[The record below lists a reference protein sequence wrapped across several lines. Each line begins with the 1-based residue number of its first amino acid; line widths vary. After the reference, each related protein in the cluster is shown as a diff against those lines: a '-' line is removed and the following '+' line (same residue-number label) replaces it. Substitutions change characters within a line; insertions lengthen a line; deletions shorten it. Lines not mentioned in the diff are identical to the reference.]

1 MEALVGSR
9 GGGTA
14 GQHLQGVLLCF
25 WPPYEGRLVVRSF
38 ETGQNKEKKTRAIHA
53 GHPRQLSPEA
63 AKPKQAQPK
72 QAQKEGHT
80 LL

>member
-1 MEALVGSR
+1 MFLAPLRGSAR
-9 GGGTA
+9 R
-14 GQHLQGVLLCF
+14 
-25 WPPYEGRLVVRSF
+25 EVV